1 MPRSKNRVVSN
12 RDEFPSG
19 SRLLQPGT
27 VVDHSRW
34 QEARPGD
41 GSQTDRMS
49 VVAAPNGG
57 DEGD

>member
-27 VVDHSRW
+27 VVDHTGGRKL
-34 QEARPGD
+34 AHGD

-49 VVAAPNGG
+49 VVAAPNVG